1 MEQQNIHGDNIS
13 VLRRIGYKYILSL
26 LKIFIIYAS
35 LFRKMVRS
43 FKNTNINSVS
53 EQILN

>member
-1 MEQQNIHGDNIS
+1 MEQQNIYGDKIN

-26 LKIFIIYAS
+26 LKIFIIYTG
-35 LFRKMVRS
+35 LFRKMLSS

-53 EQILN
+53 E